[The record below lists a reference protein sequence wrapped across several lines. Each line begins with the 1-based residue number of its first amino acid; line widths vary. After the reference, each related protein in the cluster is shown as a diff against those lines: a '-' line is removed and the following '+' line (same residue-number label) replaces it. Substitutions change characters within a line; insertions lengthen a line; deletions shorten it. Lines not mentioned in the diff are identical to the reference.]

1 VAVYTE
7 PTDEE
12 LDALMARYD
21 LGRPIAFKGIA
32 EGVENSNFL
41 LETETGRYFLT
52 IYEKR
57 VNPQDLPFFM
67 GLMEHLGAAGFPSPR
82 PLKTKEGGFLAE
94 VRGKPAAII
103 TFLKGVSPH
112 RPNAA
117 QCRALGAA
125 LAKLHSAL
133 SDFKGTRPN
142 ALGPSAWAP
151 LIEPK
156 LELAETL
163 RAGLSVQ
170 IELDLALISDW
181 RSGLPHGVIH
191 ADLFPDNALFLGD
204 EISGVIDFYF
214 ACTDALAYDLAVC
227 LNAWCFET
235 GSQYNITKGR
245 ALIAGYE
252 SVRALTPAERTAL
265 PALARGAALRF
276 FATRLHDWAETPA
289 GALVKPKNPLE
300 YADKLEFHRRAV
312 SAADYGA

>member
-12 LDALMARYD
+12 LEALMARYD
-21 LGRPIAFKGIA
+21 LGRPLSFKGIA

-41 LETETGRYFLT
+41 LETEAGRHFLT

-57 VNPQDLPFFM
+57 VNPHDLPFFM
-67 GLMEHLGAAGFPSPR
+67 ALMEHLGAAGFPSPR
-82 PLKTKEGGFLAE
+82 PLKTKDGGLLAE

-112 RPNAA
+112 RPDAA
-117 QCRALGAA
+117 QCRAVGAA
-125 LAKLHSAL
+125 LAKLHGAL
-133 SDFKGTRPN
+133 ASFPQTRPN
-142 ALGPSAWAP
+142 TLGPTAWAP

-156 LELAETL
+156 LKLAEEL
-163 RAGLSVQ
+163 RLGLAVQ
-170 IELDLALISDW
+170 LELDLALVTDSRSD
-181 RSGLPHGVIH
+181 LPRGVIH
-191 ADLFPDNALFLGD
+191 ADLFPDNALFIGD

-235 GSQYNITKGR
+235 GSQYNITKGQ

-252 SVRALTPAERTAL
+252 SVRALSEAERAAL

-312 SAADYGA
+312 SAADYGG